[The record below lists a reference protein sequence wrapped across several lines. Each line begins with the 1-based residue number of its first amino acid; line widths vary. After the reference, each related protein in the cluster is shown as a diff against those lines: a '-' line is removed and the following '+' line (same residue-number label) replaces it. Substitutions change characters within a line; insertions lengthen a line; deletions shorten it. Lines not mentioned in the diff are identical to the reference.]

1 MDHKQKLLD
10 LHEYEFGDKEYV
22 VPEGEGFP
30 PHEGDLIDIDAEKIN
45 SLIEAID
52 SAIQA
57 EKDAYEL
64 YYQLAEK
71 KEDHSELFNYIAIME
86 KGHQSSLEEEKEMY
100 EKILKRKDVVSIDE
114 LDLSKY

>member
-1 MDHKQKLLD
+1 
-10 LHEYEFGDKEYV
+10 
-22 VPEGEGFP
+22 
-30 PHEGDLIDIDAEKIN
+30 
-45 SLIEAID
+45 
-52 SAIQA
+52 
-57 EKDAYEL
+57 L